1 MPFGQPYKGKMILP
15 LTRNAG
21 GIRIKSPQELELMR
35 SAGRIV
41 AEVHA
46 RMRELLSPGVTTA
59 DLDAAAET
67 IIRGYGAT
75 PIFVGYPNAHKGAP
89 AFPASICASI
99 NDELVHG
106 IPSPQRTLQAG
117 DIISIDVGV
126 LYKGFVGDSGWT
138 YAVGPISAEA
148 QQLMAVTERSLW
160 AGIAQATAGNR
171 FLDISRTMQA
181 VVEEAGFAVVREYTS
196 HGVGRNMHEEPQ
208 ILNYVP
214 ERAEAARMYPALNR
228 RLVAGM
234 TFALEPMVNAGT
246 WRTQVLPD
254 QWTVSTADGRLSAHF
269 EHTIAVT
276 DGEAEVLTKL

>member
-1 MPFGQPYKGKMILP
+1 MILP

-46 RMRELLSPGVTTA
+46 RMQEMLSPGVTTA
-59 DLDAAAET
+59 ELDAAAEA
-67 IIRGYGAT
+67 IIRGYGAI
-75 PIFVGYPNAHKGAP
+75 PIFVGYPNAQKGAP

-106 IPSPQRTLQAG
+106 IPSPQRTLQTG

-138 YAVGPISAEA
+138 YAVGQISAEA

-196 HGVGRNMHEEPQ
+196 HGVGRSMHEEPQ

-214 ERAEAARMYPALNR
+214 ERTEAARMYPALNR
-228 RLVAGM
+228 RLVPGM

-246 WRTQVLPD
+246 WRTKVLPD

>member
-1 MPFGQPYKGKMILP
+1 MILP

-46 RMRELLSPGVTTA
+46 RMQEMLSPGVTTA
-59 DLDAAAET
+59 ELDAAAEA
-67 IIRGYGAT
+67 IIRGYGAI
-75 PIFVGYPNAHKGAP
+75 PIFVGYPNAQKGAP

-106 IPSPQRTLQAG
+106 IPSPQRTLQTG
-117 DIISIDVGV
+117 DLISIDVGV

-138 YAVGPISAEA
+138 YAVGQISAEA

-196 HGVGRNMHEEPQ
+196 HGVGRSMHEEPQ

-214 ERAEAARMYPALNR
+214 ERTEAARMYPALNR
-228 RLVAGM
+228 RLVPGM

-246 WRTQVLPD
+246 WRTKVLPD

>member
-1 MPFGQPYKGKMILP
+1 MILP

-59 DLDAAAET
+59 DLNAAAET
-67 IIRGYGAT
+67 LIRGYGAI

-148 QQLMAVTERSLW
+148 QQLLAVTERSLW

-246 WRTQVLPD
+246 WRTQLLPD